1 MERTRFPEVTRAVTT
16 RSNPVESTQVE
27 QLVEEAKEG
36 NQRAFESLVRQTYAD
51 TYTLAFRLVGNE
63 EDARDVVQETYLR
76 AHKGLKKFRGDAQLS
91 TWLHR
96 ITMTV
101 VLNGLRG
108 VRRFRARETDLELG
122 DRAVHEEQAIEPDLK
137 QRLYEAIDALP
148 DHHRAVFVMH
158 EIEGYKHEEI
168 AEVMEIKVG
177 TSKSHLHRARAAL
190 RDTLSDF
197 AAEWAS

>member
-1 MERTRFPEVTRAVTT
+1 MNQ
-16 RSNPVESTQVE
+16 S
-27 QLVEEAKEG
+27 QLVAQVLAGDAAAEREFYDAHVDRVYGLAYRMAGDENLAEEFTQLAFV
-36 NQRAFESLVRQTYAD
+36 RAFEKLGT
-51 TYTLAFRLVGNE
+51 
-63 EDARDVVQETYLR
+63 
-76 AHKGLKKFRGDAQLS
+76 FRGEAKLS

-108 VRRFRARETDLELG
+108 VRRFRSRETELEAG
-122 DRAVHEEQAIEPDLK
+122 DRAVTAETTIEPDLR

-158 EIEGYKHEEI
+158 EIEGYKHQEI
-168 AEVMEIKVG
+168 AEVMEIRVG
-177 TSKSHLHRARAAL
+177 TSKSHLHRARSTL
-190 RDTLSDF
+190 RDRLSDF

>member
-1 MERTRFPEVTRAVTT
+1 VNQ
-16 RSNPVESTQVE
+16 S
-27 QLVEEAKEG
+27 QLVAQVLAGDAAAEREFYDAHVDRVYGLAYRMAGDENLAEEFTQLAFV
-36 NQRAFESLVRQTYAD
+36 RAFEKLGT
-51 TYTLAFRLVGNE
+51 
-63 EDARDVVQETYLR
+63 
-76 AHKGLKKFRGDAQLS
+76 FRGEAKLS

-108 VRRFRARETDLELG
+108 VRRFRSRETELEAG
-122 DRAVHEEQAIEPDLK
+122 DRAVTAETTIEPDLR

-158 EIEGYKHEEI
+158 EIEGYKHQEI
-168 AEVMEIKVG
+168 AEVMEIRVG
-177 TSKSHLHRARAAL
+177 TSKSHLHRARSTL
-190 RDTLSDF
+190 RDRLSDF

>member
-1 MERTRFPEVTRAVTT
+1 VNQ
-16 RSNPVESTQVE
+16 S
-27 QLVEEAKEG
+27 QLVAQVLAGDAAAEREFYDAHVDRVYGLAYRMAGDENLAEEFTQLAFV
-36 NQRAFESLVRQTYAD
+36 RAFEKLGT
-51 TYTLAFRLVGNE
+51 
-63 EDARDVVQETYLR
+63 
-76 AHKGLKKFRGDAQLS
+76 FRGEAKLS

-108 VRRFRARETDLELG
+108 VRRFRSRETELEAG
-122 DRAVHEEQAIEPDLK
+122 DRAVTAETTIEPDLR

-168 AEVMEIKVG
+168 AEVMEIRVG
-177 TSKSHLHRARAAL
+177 TSKSHLHRARSTL
-190 RDTLSDF
+190 RDRLSDF

>member
-1 MERTRFPEVTRAVTT
+1 MNQ
-16 RSNPVESTQVE
+16 S
-27 QLVEEAKEG
+27 QLVRGVLAGDAAAEREFYDAHVDRVYGLAFRMAGDENLAEEFT
-36 NQRAFESLVRQTYAD
+36 QQTFVRAFEKLGT
-51 TYTLAFRLVGNE
+51 
-63 EDARDVVQETYLR
+63 
-76 AHKGLKKFRGDAQLS
+76 FRGEAKLS

-96 ITMTV
+96 ITMSV

-122 DRAVHEEQAIEPDLK
+122 DRPAPAETLIEPDLK

-177 TSKSHLHRARAAL
+177 TSKSHLHRARATL
-190 RDTLSDF
+190 RDRLSDF
-197 AAEWAS
+197 AAEWAV